1 MNKVQLIL
9 IEMTSRSHNPMLN
22 EQETGDVAP
31 TPQPNDQSQLDQST
45 KELQHQELD
54 PKQQKD
60 VRHLLEVNMCYCFA
74 FTACWGFSVFQ
85 TTFSLVSNTNTTP
98 IFEAKFG
105 WDKDE
110 TILNNSIISA
120 AAIVGLTIGS
130 FLGGAII
137 PKGRR

>member
-1 MNKVQLIL
+1 
-9 IEMTSRSHNPMLN
+9 
-22 EQETGDVAP
+22 
-31 TPQPNDQSQLDQST
+31 
-45 KELQHQELD
+45 
-54 PKQQKD
+54 
-60 VRHLLEVNMCYCFA
+60 MCYCFF
-74 FTACWGFSVFQ
+74 FTACWGLSVFQ

-110 TILNNSIISA
+110 TIVNNSIISA